1 MATLERRI
9 PLLTPKQT
17 LLTDAVVSGVVGL
30 TSLLGGRWLDS
41 FLGLPTSLLA
51 GSGAIAIAYAFGL
64 MMMARSAPVSVAG
77 VRVVIAGNLVW
88 ATTCAILLLDG
99 WIEPTALG
107 VGFALLHIAGAVVL
121 ADLQAMALRAER

>member
-9 PLLTPKQT
+9 PLLTPKQA

-41 FLGLPTSLLA
+41 FLGLPAALLA

-77 VRVVIAGNLVW
+77 VRIVIAGNLVW
-88 ATTCAILLLDG
+88 ATTCAILLLGG
-99 WIEPTALG
+99 WIEPNALG
-107 VGFALLHIAGAVVL
+107 VGFALLHVAGAVAL
-121 ADLQAMALRAER
+121 ADVQAMALRAEG